1 MSRKRVFSCPKYS
14 VAKSVAKLLHKGT
27 TLDSLDV
34 VKDARLLFRVHG
46 RKFFLAPPR
55 RPGGPYYIRFAPP
68 SNGRRRIRTVH
79 RSLRTNVVAA
89 AKARAKLIIEPIL
102 NGQWE
107 TAEKLKSKSGYG
119 TIGAIIERYQS
130 QAEDRPATV
139 RNNSS
144 AIRLL
149 VRTVHGGD
157 SDAKSSSVLTGDL
170 IRQFERIRMAG
181 AKTEPARRRARASVR
196 SYVVQARSLV
206 APRKMRFYE
215 DINLPDLDAFR
226 KERVEMP
233 KRSKPRALD
242 TGVIAA
248 INAAAPKLASTDP
261 AVYVAFLLFSRLGLR
276 NVEIRNA
283 RWRWIEN
290 GRIGIIERPEE
301 NFYPKGSEGWV
312 PIAPDVLKE
321 LMRFRH
327 LSTNDYIVPGVTAT
341 DRKDAVDRRHSAWVG
356 QWIKDRSKTSYEL
369 RRYAGSLVYNATRDI
384 LKVRDFLRHASVETT
399 QQWYAYLLDD
409 VPSIGMNDFVPS
421 LHVAGA

>member
-1 MSRKRVFSCPKYS
+1 
-14 VAKSVAKLLHKGT
+14 
-27 TLDSLDV
+27 
-34 VKDARLLFRVHG
+34 
-46 RKFFLAPPR
+46 
-55 RPGGPYYIRFAPP
+55 
-68 SNGRRRIRTVH
+68 
-79 RSLRTNVVAA
+79 LRTNIIAA

-107 TAEKLKSKSGYG
+107 TAEKLKSRSGYA
-119 TIGAIIERYQS
+119 TIGELLERYQ
-130 QAEDRPATV
+130 AGAGDRPNTV

-144 AIRLL
+144 ALRLIIRA
-149 VRTVHGGD
+149 VHA
-157 SDAKSSSVLTGDL
+157 SDPDRESSSVLTAEL
-170 IRQFERIRMAG
+170 IRKFERIRMAA
-181 AKTEPARRRARASVR
+181 AKTEPERHRARASIR
-196 SYVVQARSLV
+196 SYVVQARSVV

-215 DINLPDLDAFR
+215 DINLPNLDGFR
-226 KERVEMP
+226 NERVEMP

-248 INAAAPKLASTDP
+248 INAAAPKLASTDA
-261 AVYVAFLLFSRLGLR
+261 AVYVAYLMFSRLGLR

-283 RWRWIEN
+283 RWGWIES

-312 PIAPDVLKE
+312 PIAPDVLQE
-321 LMRFRH
+321 LMRFRN

-341 DRKDAVDRRHSAWVG
+341 ERKDAVDRRHSAWVG

-409 VPSIGMNDFVPS
+409 VPSIGMNDFVPALAS
-421 LHVAGA
+421 W

>member
-1 MSRKRVFSCPKYS
+1 M
-14 VAKSVAKLLHKGT
+14 
-27 TLDSLDV
+27 
-34 VKDARLLFRVHG
+34 KDRRLLFQVHG
-46 RKFFLAPPR
+46 RKFYLAPPR
-55 RPGGPYYIRFAPP
+55 RAGGPYYIRFEPP
-68 SNGRRRIRTVH
+68 SNSGKCVTIVH
-79 RSLRTNVVAA
+79 RSLRTNVVGA

-107 TAEKLKSKSGYG
+107 VAESLKSKSGYG
-119 TIGAIIERYQS
+119 TIGDIIERYQS
-130 QAEDRPATV
+130 QAEDRPATL

-157 SDAKSSSVLTGDL
+157 PDAKSSSVLTGDL

-181 AKTEPARRRARASVR
+181 AMTEPARRRARASIR

-215 DINLPDLDAFR
+215 DINLPDLDPFR

-261 AVYVAFLLFSRLGLR
+261 AVYVAFLMFSRLGLR
-276 NVEIRNA
+276 NVEIRSA
-283 RWRWIEN
+283 RWSWIEN
-290 GRIGIIERPEE
+290 GRIGVIERPEE
-301 NFYPKGSEGWV
+301 NFFPKGSEGWV

-327 LSTNDYIVPGVTAT
+327 LSYNDYIVPGVTVT
-341 DRKDAVDRRHSAWVG
+341 ERKEAVDRRHSAWIG

-399 QQWYAYLLDD
+399 QQWYAYLLED

-421 LHVAGA
+421 LRVAHV

>member
-1 MSRKRVFSCPKYS
+1 
-14 VAKSVAKLLHKGT
+14 LHKFSGLRT
-27 TLDSLDV
+27 ILA
-34 VKDARLLFRVHG
+34 VKDRRLLFHVHG
-46 RKFFLAPPR
+46 RKFYLAPPR
-55 RPGGPYYIRFAPP
+55 RPGGPYYIRFEPP
-68 SNGRRRIRTVH
+68 SNQRRRVRVVH
-79 RSLRTNVVAA
+79 RSLRTNVLAA

-107 TAEKLKSKSGYG
+107 TAEKLKSRSGHA
-119 TIGAIIERYQS
+119 TIGELLEQYQAGAS
-130 QAEDRPATV
+130 DRANTV

-144 AIRLL
+144 ALRLI
-149 VRTVHGGD
+149 VRTVHGADPDGQ
-157 SDAKSSSVLTGDL
+157 SSSVLTGEL
-170 IRQFERIRMAG
+170 IRQFERIRMAA
-181 AKTEPARRRARASVR
+181 AKTEPERHRARASIR
-196 SYVVQARSLV
+196 SYVVQARSVV

-215 DINLPDLDAFR
+215 ELNLPDLNGFR
-226 KERVEMP
+226 DERVEMP
-233 KRSKPRALD
+233 RRTKPRALN

-248 INAAAPKLASTDP
+248 VNAAAPKLTTSDP

-283 RWRWIEN
+283 RWNWIEN
-290 GRIGIIERPEE
+290 GRIGIIQRPEE

-327 LSTNDYIVPGVTAT
+327 LSTDGYIVPGRTAT
-341 DRKDAVDRRHSAWVG
+341 ERKEAVDRRHSAWIG

-409 VPSIGMNDFVPS
+409 VPSIGMNDFVPA
-421 LHVAGA
+421 LHVQH